1 MTFVLGRDEDAADDR
16 PAGHIGQYRA
26 RDGSHGEA
34 LHLDL
39 DGPHAALIVG
49 KRGYGKSYTLGV
61 IVEELARTTG
71 VAPVVIDPMGVF
83 TTLAAENDGDTIPAT
98 VEPQPAVDPA
108 TLDPRS
114 WCALLDLS
122 AESAPGGLLWQA
134 ASEADTLDAM
144 CAHIEKTDAP
154 AADKRAATNH
164 LTLARS
170 WEIFDPEGLSPQ
182 ELASEAVTV
191 LDVSGLDT
199 APMNAVVRAVGEGL
213 YRARVDDTIS
223 RLPWLVLD
231 EVHTFF
237 DGVGAAALR
246 TILTR
251 GRAPGVSL
259 VMATQR
265 PGVVPDVAVSQSD
278 LLVAHRLTAHS
289 DIDALERAQPTY
301 MHTSLEEQLPTEPGD
316 VLVVDDATETVHTAR
331 IRKRDTPHGG
341 DSPSVSERF

>member
-246 TILTR
+246 TILTLANDFDT
-251 GRAPGVSL
+251 RARARRESRDGDPASWCRPRRCCLPVGS
-259 VMATQR
+259 AGCTPPDGPQR
-265 PGVVPDVAVSQSD
+265 YRRLRTRTAD
-278 LLVAHRLTAHS
+278 LHAHLAR
-289 DIDALERAQPTY
+289 RAASNRTRRCPCRRRC
-301 MHTSLEEQLPTEPGD
+301 H
-316 VLVVDDATETVHTAR
+316 
-331 IRKRDTPHGG
+331 
-341 DSPSVSERF
+341 